1 MVIEPLDVQVLGNLD
16 IGRALL
22 GNALK
27 ADTNYIYRLIGVD
40 KDNRVYTDRES
51 LIGRE
56 V

>member
-22 GNALK
+22 DNALK
-27 ADTNYIYRLIGVD
+27 ADTNYTYKLIGVD
-40 KDNRVYTDRES
+40 RESRVYTERES
-51 LIGRE
+51 VVGRE